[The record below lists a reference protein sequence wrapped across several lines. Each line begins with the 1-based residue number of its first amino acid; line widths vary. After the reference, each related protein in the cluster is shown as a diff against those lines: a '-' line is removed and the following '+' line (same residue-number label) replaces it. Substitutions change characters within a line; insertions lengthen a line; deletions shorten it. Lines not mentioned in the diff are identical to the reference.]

1 MIDSKRVKSE
11 KRVILSLI
19 LDVRR
24 KKTDGLYPLK
34 IRVYDTSIQ
43 KNRYYGTGYD
53 MDLSTY
59 EKVFESSK
67 PRRSEREIR
76 EELEELL
83 YEYKSIAQSIDDF
96 THDVFEEKLFK
107 PQGESQDAFYQYRMK
122 MEDLDTQQKIGSKG
136 CYNSSLN
143 SLKLF
148 LSENRSRVPNQL
160 YFSQITPQFLQRYEK
175 WMIDKGKSRTT
186 VGIYLRPLRHLFNV
200 AKPSNY
206 PFGKDGYVIPKGRNK
221 KKAIDKKGLKLLF
234 ETKPENEFQEKA
246 KDFWFFSYL
255 CKGMNMKDILYL
267 KWEKVKSNYLEFV
280 REKTKNTTDEVI
292 VIRVPLTD
300 FSKMVIE
307 KYSNNQR
314 AKIDYVFPVLNHSMS
329 EEEKYKAKQN
339 FTRLVNQHMKRFA
352 KHAGFNEE
360 ISTYWARH
368 SFATMAIRKNASIE
382 YVGESLGH
390 SDIRTT
396 KSYIDSIM
404 DEESEQK
411 LIEGMMDFD

>member
-76 EELEELL
+76 EELEGLL

-122 MEDLDTQQKIGSKG
+122 MEDLDTQQKIGSKA
-136 CYNSSLN
+136 CYNSSLK
-143 SLKLF
+143 SLKSF
-148 LSENRSRVPNQL
+148 LSDTRSRVPKQL
-160 YFSQITPQFLQRYEK
+160 YFTEITPKFLQRYEK
-175 WMIDKGKSRTT
+175 WMIDKGKSRST

-200 AKPSNY
+200 AKSSNY
-206 PFGKDGYVIPKGRNK
+206 PFGKNGYVIPKGRNK
-221 KKAIDKKGLKLLF
+221 KKAINKEGLKLLL
-234 ETKPENEFQEKA
+234 ESQPENEFQEKA

-267 KWEKVKSNYLEFV
+267 KWEQVKPNYLEFV
-280 REKTKNTTDEVI
+280 REKTKDTTDDVV
-292 VIRVPLTD
+292 VIRVPLTE
-300 FSKMVIE
+300 FSRRVIE
-307 KYSNNQR
+307 KYSNDQK
-314 AKIDYVFPVLNHSMS
+314 AKIDYVFPVLNHSMN
-329 EEEKYKAKQN
+329 EEDKFKAKQN

-352 KHAGFNEE
+352 KHSGFNED

-390 SDIRTT
+390 ADIRTT

>member
-1 MIDSKRVKSE
+1 MIDNKRVKSE
-11 KRVILSLI
+11 KRAILSLI

-24 KKTDGLYPLK
+24 KKSDGLYPLK
-34 IRVYDTSIQ
+34 IRVYDTSVQ

-59 EKVFESSK
+59 KKVFESPK
-67 PRRSEREIR
+67 PKRNEREIR
-76 EELEELL
+76 EEIEELL
-83 YEYKSIAQSIDDF
+83 YEYKIVAQSIENF
-96 THDVFEEKLFK
+96 THDIFEEKLFK
-107 PQGESQDAFYQYRMK
+107 PKGEPQDAFYQYNIK
-122 MEDLDTQQKIGSKG
+122 IEDLKSQHKLGSIS
-136 CYNSSLN
+136 CYKSSFN
-143 SLKLF
+143 SLKSF
-148 LSENRSRVPNQL
+148 LSETRSRVPKQL
-160 YFSQITPQFLQRYEK
+160 HFSEITPKFLQRYEK
-175 WMIDKGKSRTT
+175 WMLDKGKSRST

-221 KKAIDKKGLKLLF
+221 KKAINKEGLKLLF
-234 ETKPENEFQEKA
+234 ETQPENEFQQKA

-267 KWEKVKSNYLEFV
+267 KWEQVKPNHLEFV
-280 REKTKNTTDEVI
+280 REKTKTTTDEVI

-300 FSKMVIE
+300 FSKGVIE
-307 KYSNNQR
+307 KYSSNQR
-314 AKIDYVFPVLNHSMS
+314 AKNDYIFPVLNHSMN
-329 EEEKYKAKQN
+329 EEEKFKAKQN

-352 KHAGFNEE
+352 KHAGFTED

-390 SDIRTT
+390 ADIRTT